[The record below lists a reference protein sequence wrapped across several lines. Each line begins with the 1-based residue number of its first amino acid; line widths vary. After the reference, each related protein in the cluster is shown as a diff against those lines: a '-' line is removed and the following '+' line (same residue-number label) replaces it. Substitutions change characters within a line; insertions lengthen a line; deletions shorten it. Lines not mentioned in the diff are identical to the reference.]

1 MTIDIDIRDLRRDYN
16 RTVLDESVLLD
27 NPLDLFKN
35 WLEEAVD
42 NELKEP
48 NAMALSTV
56 SQNKPKTRIVLLK
69 QVINGNFLFFTNY
82 NSNKGKEI
90 EANPNV
96 CLTFFWEELQR
107 QVRVEGIAKKSDET
121 ISNEYFQMRSKDSQI
136 AAWTSP
142 QSEKITKE
150 ELENNLKFYQEKFK
164 DSSVPRPDHWGAY
177 EITPTS
183 IEFWQGGPNRLHHR
197 FLYEK
202 NKNTWNKKRLGP

>member
-1 MTIDIDIRDLRRDYN
+1 MSIDIDIRDLRRDYN
-16 RTVLDESVLLD
+16 RTVLNESVLLD

-56 SQNKPKTRIVLLK
+56 FQNKPKTRIVLLK
-69 QVINGNFLFFTNY
+69 QVINGKFLFFTNY

-90 EANPNV
+90 ELNPSV

-121 ISNEYFQMRSKDSQI
+121 ISNEYFQMRSKESQI

-202 NKNTWNKKRLGP
+202 KENSWSKKRLAP

>member
-1 MTIDIDIRDLRRDYN
+1 MSIDIDIRDLRRDYN

-177 EITPTS
+177 
-183 IEFWQGGPNRLHHR
+183 
-197 FLYEK
+197 
-202 NKNTWNKKRLGP
+202 

>member
-1 MTIDIDIRDLRRDYN
+1 MSIDIDIRDLRRDYN

-96 CLTFFWEELQR
+96 CLTFFWEEIQR

-183 IEFWQGGPNRLHHR
+183 IEFWQEGPNRLHHR

-202 NKNTWNKKRLGP
+202 NKNT

>member
-1 MTIDIDIRDLRRDYN
+1 MSIDIDIRDLRRDYN

-82 NSNKGKEI
+82 NT
-90 EANPNV
+90 
-96 CLTFFWEELQR
+96 L
-107 QVRVEGIAKKSDET
+107 
-121 ISNEYFQMRSKDSQI
+121 
-136 AAWTSP
+136 
-142 QSEKITKE
+142 
-150 ELENNLKFYQEKFK
+150 
-164 DSSVPRPDHWGAY
+164 
-177 EITPTS
+177 S
-183 IEFWQGGPNRLHHR
+183 ILI
-197 FLYEK
+197 Y
-202 NKNTWNKKRLGP
+202 

>member
-1 MTIDIDIRDLRRDYN
+1 MSIDIDIRDLRRDYN

-56 SQNKPKTRIVLLK
+56 FDNKPKTRIVLLK
-69 QVINGNFLFFTNY
+69 QVINGKFLFFTNY

-107 QVRVEGIAKKSDET
+107 QVRVEGTAIKSAISISDE
-121 ISNEYFQMRSKDSQI
+121 YFKMRSKESQI